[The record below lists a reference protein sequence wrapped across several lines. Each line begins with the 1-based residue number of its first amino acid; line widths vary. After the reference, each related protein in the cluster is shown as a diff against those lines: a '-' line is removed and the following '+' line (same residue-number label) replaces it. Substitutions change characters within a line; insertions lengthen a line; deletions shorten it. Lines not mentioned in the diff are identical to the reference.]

1 MLKTPPLGH
10 LIYIIARKQLR
21 IMTDKTAGKMKKEK
35 VVSLRRYRAH
45 RVYELYTSLPAAQR
59 TKSRSTVVLEAIFDY
74 AYEHVPDQKWGVSR
88 RINVSPEESRRISGR
103 LEEFI
108 LPVKQPDT
116 DPIMKWLHDNM
127 VEEAWENPEDLGH
140 FVGECIED
148 N

>member
-1 MLKTPPLGH
+1 
-10 LIYIIARKQLR
+10 
-21 IMTDKTAGKMKKEK
+21 MTDKTAGKMKNNK

-45 RVYELYTSLPAAQR
+45 RVYDLYMSLSSTQR
-59 TKSRSTVVLEAIFDY
+59 TKTRSSVVLEAIFDY
-74 AYEHVPDQKWGVSR
+74 AYEHVPDQKWGVLR
-88 RINVSPEESRRISGR
+88 RISVSAEESRRISSR

-108 LPVKQPDT
+108 LPVRQPDA